1 MLKITL
7 PIEPLDLA
15 YSLFSCDKAF
25 VDLELAKI
33 YKCDL
38 FIGSHVELNT
48 LRKKLKMGA
57 TSYEPFISEVN
68 TQSYIS
74 EGVLSIQVHNQR
86 ANLIGQL
93 INSSH
98 HGILNNK
105 IKVSISLAGDNLIIK
120 RESIL
125 PPVKEEKRNF
135 FAKFLLKA

>member
-74 EGVLSIQVHNQR
+74 ECVLSIKVHNQR

-98 HGILNNK
+98 HGILNN
-105 IKVSISLAGDNLIIK
+105 IIK
-120 RESIL
+120 WGFIQKS
-125 PPVKEEKRNF
+125 
-135 FAKFLLKA
+135 